1 MIHLLSSTISTF
13 ANTGA
18 EEAGG
23 ISALGIDPIAIA
35 IQATT
40 FFLLFFFIQKFA
52 LKKIVHALEERRK
65 TINRGLHLTAEMD
78 KLKTE
83 LDNRVESALKE
94 ARVEADK
101 IITEARVES
110 GEMLKAAEESASRKT
125 DAMLKDAE
133 GKIERDIMTAK
144 KDLKNEVVSLVS
156 EVTSHILRDK
166 VTSAEDRKLTEKYLK
181 EVL

>member
-1 MIHLLSSTISTF
+1 MIHLLASTLQTF
-13 ANTGA
+13 ANTA
-18 EEAGG
+18 SEESAG

-35 IQATT
+35 IQAAT
-40 FFLLFFFIQKFA
+40 FLLLFFFIQKFA
-52 LKKIVHALEERRK
+52 LKKIVHTLEERRK

-78 KLKTE
+78 KLKND
-83 LDNRVESALKE
+83 LDSRVEAALKE

-110 GEMLKAAEESASRKT
+110 GVMLKAAEESATRKT

-156 EVTSHILRDK
+156 EVTSQILRDK